1 MPRIIAM
8 SDQGTEGGGTITL
21 DEWRRKVI
29 PSCLEQAQ
37 EAVAQ
42 LRSRGIRADLQRDDL
57 VFDLRL
63 EAREDPDA
71 VVTEALDRVWPA
83 WRQCVTD

>member
-1 MPRIIAM
+1 MAR
-8 SDQGTEGGGTITL
+8 Q
-21 DEWRRKVI
+21 EWRRKVI
-29 PSCLEQAQ
+29 PSCLAQAQ

-42 LRSRGIRADLQRDDL
+42 LRSRGIRADLRRDDL

-63 EAREDPDA
+63 EAREDLDA
-71 VVTEALDRVWPA
+71 VVAEALDRVWPA

>member
-1 MPRIIAM
+1 MAR
-8 SDQGTEGGGTITL
+8 Q
-21 DEWRRKVI
+21 EWRRKVI
-29 PSCLEQAQ
+29 PSCLAQAQ

-42 LRSRGIRADLQRDDL
+42 LRSRGIRADLRSDDL

-71 VVTEALDRVWPA
+71 VVAEALDRVWPA
-83 WRQCVTD
+83 WRECVTE